1 MNGKAGRGKLRA
13 ENRMKPGNQ
22 YRKKL
27 ELPVPEYIRSIQPYA
42 PGKPIEEV
50 EREYGIIGAAK
61 LASNEN
67 PLGPSPKA
75 VAAIIKAL
83 PDVNRYPDGSGKTLV
98 EKLSA
103 ALKVAPENIVL
114 GNGSDEIIGM
124 LAKAFLRYGD
134 EAILPRPSFLM
145 YDIMIRSVG
154 ALPIEVPLVGY
165 ETDLKGMALRIT
177 SKTRMIFLN
186 NPHNPAGTI
195 ISKID
200 FESFLNALPDGIVIV
215 VDEAYIEFVRDRRCL
230 NSLHYQDSGKP
241 VVTLRTFSKAY
252 GLAGLRI
259 GFGVMDPEIAEL
271 LNRIRQPFNAN
282 SLAQAAA
289 AAALDDL
296 SFVEK
301 TVALVHSEIDFL
313 YGSLTALG
321 VRYFPTQA
329 NYLLLDVE
337 GNADDMFAEMLKKGI
352 IVRSMTSYGYPNYI
366 RVSVGVHDQN
376 VRFVEALKNLR

>member
-1 MNGKAGRGKLRA
+1 
-13 ENRMKPGNQ
+13 MKPGNQ
-22 YRKKL
+22 HRKKL
-27 ELPVPEYIRSIQPYA
+27 KLIVPDYIRSIQPYA

-75 VAAIIKAL
+75 VEAIIKAL
-83 PDVNRYPDGSGKTLV
+83 PDLNRYPDGSGKALV
-98 EKLSA
+98 EKLA
-103 ALKVAPENIVL
+103 TVLRAAPENIVL

-124 LAKAFLRYGD
+124 LAKAFLRCGD

-154 ALPIEVPLVGY
+154 ALPREVPLIGY
-165 ETDLKGMALRIT
+165 ETDLKGTALRIT
-177 SKTRMIFLN
+177 PKTRMIFLN

-195 ISKID
+195 ISKTD
-200 FESFLNALPDGIVIV
+200 FDSFLNTVPEGVVIV
-215 VDEAYIEFVRDRRCL
+215 VDEAYIEFVRDHRCL
-230 NSLHYQDSGKP
+230 NSLHYQGLGKP

-259 GFGVMDPEIAEL
+259 GYGVMDPEIAEL

-289 AAALDDL
+289 SAALDDL

-313 YGSLTALG
+313 YESLSTLG

-337 GNADDMFAEMLKKGI
+337 GNADEMFAEMLKKGI

-366 RVSVGVHDQN
+366 RVSVGLHDQN
-376 VRFVEALKNLR
+376 IRFIEALKNLR

>member
-1 MNGKAGRGKLRA
+1 MNGTAGRGKLGA
-13 ENRMKPGNQ
+13 ENRMKQGNQ

-75 VAAIIKAL
+75 IEAIIKAL
-83 PDVNRYPDGSGKTLV
+83 PDLNRYPDGSGKTLV
-98 EKLSA
+98 EKLAA
-103 ALKVAPENIVL
+103 ALKVAPGNIVL

-124 LAKAFLRYGD
+124 LAKAFLRFGD

-145 YDIMIRSVG
+145 YEIMIRSVG
-154 ALPIEVPLVGY
+154 ALPREVPLVGY

-177 SKTRMIFLN
+177 PKTRIIFLN

-195 ISKID
+195 ISKTD
-200 FESFLNALPDGIVIV
+200 FDSFLNTVPDGIVIV

-230 NSLHYQDSGKP
+230 NSLLYQDSGKP

-259 GFGVMDPEIAEL
+259 GFGIMDPEIAEL

-282 SLAQAAA
+282 SLAQVAA
-289 AAALDDL
+289 AAALDDF

-301 TVALVHSEIDFL
+301 TVELVHSEIDFL
-313 YGSLTALG
+313 YKSLTTLG

-337 GNADDMFAEMLKKGI
+337 GNADEMFAEMLKKGI

-376 VRFVEALKNLR
+376 IRFIEALKNLR